1 MTLPVEIARRVRFLI
16 LDADGVLT
24 DGGIYVADGDAAGHF
39 ELRRFSVQDGIAI
52 FMLRRTGIGV
62 AIVSG
67 KVSVAVL
74 ARASDL
80 GIEEVHQV
88 DPYHKLETVE
98 AILERHG
105 CTWAEA
111 AYLGDDLPDL
121 PVMRQVGLPA
131 AVCNAAPEV
140 RDVAAWCSSVPGGS
154 GAVRELV
161 ETILRTRG
169 EWTPNVDAF
178 IAECEARWR
187 G

>member
-1 MTLPVEIARRVRFLI
+1 MTLPTEVARRVRLLI

-24 DGGIYVADGDAAGHF
+24 DGGIYVADGDGGGHF
-39 ELRRFSVQDGIAI
+39 ELRRFSVHDGIAM
-52 FMLRRTGIGV
+52 FMLRQAGIGI
-62 AIVSG
+62 AIVSS
-67 KVSVAVL
+67 KVSVAVRER
-74 ARASDL
+74 ARDL
-80 GIEEVHQV
+80 GIDEVHQV

-105 CTWAEA
+105 CTWEEA

-121 PVMRQVGLPA
+121 PVLRHVGLPA

-140 RDVAAWCSSVPGGS
+140 RDAAAWCSTVPGGA

-161 ETILRTRG
+161 ETILRTRD
-169 EWTPNVDAF
+169 EWTPIVEAF
-178 IAECEARWR
+178 VEECEARWR